1 MLSKAHKLLLT
12 TSTQNSNIAGW
23 SLVFSLLL
31 LFSFVS
37 KQASAHDWPMWRYNA
52 QHTAVSPHALS
63 ADLHLKWVRQLHPP
77 APAWPPWQYK
87 LQFDRSYEPV
97 VMDKTIFVPSMVS
110 DSLTA
115 YDTDT
120 GHEKWRFYT
129 DGPVRF
135 APIAANEKVYFVSDD
150 GCLYCLSAKTGSLI
164 WKFRGG
170 PSERKVLGNERL
182 ISTWP
187 ARGAPVLFDGNIYF
201 ASGIW
206 PFMGIFIYAL
216 DAETGDVIW
225 SNTATGSI
233 FIKQP
238 HNSPAF
244 AGVGPQGYLVAT
256 EDKLLVPGGRSVPAC
271 YDRKTGEFLYYRA
284 ETSYGKG
291 IGGYNVAAWKKWFF
305 NNGILHSLS
314 DGKGI
319 ARTAFPLL
327 TDKAAISLDKD
338 GRLMAYFLHPD
349 ESEAKGLWQTIMSP
363 EIEKL
368 HLKAGP
374 QLYFSS
380 KNGLISAHNIPSEP
394 NAPAEV
400 TWQAKVEGPVSNML
414 AADDKLFVVTLDG
427 SIYCFGPE
435 KTQLKTYPLTIENSI
450 PDDNWTQ
457 KAKTILKTTALNDGY
472 CVVLGLEDNGRLAE
486 EMVKQSN
493 LHVIALDSNQS
504 KVPQFRRRM
513 DEAGLY
519 GKRIAALTGDITSTQ
534 LPPYFADLIV
544 ADDLTADAFENDKIS
559 AESLLYSLRP
569 YGGIAYLNTAKE
581 KHFKIF
587 KQTEKINPQR
597 GRIETYNKF
606 ILFKRIA
613 ALPGSADWVG
623 QYGDIANTV
632 CSKDKLVKAPLG
644 LLWFGDR
651 SGFGDILPRHG
662 HGPPEQVVEGRL
674 FIEGPNS
681 IIARDVY
688 TGRTLWKR
696 TLRNLNTFGVYYD
709 KTYKPD
715 YLDRSYN
722 QVHIPGANVRGTNFV
737 ATPKLVYVITG
748 PDCLVLD
755 AATGQ
760 TVKTISIP
768 APNENDQWGY
778 IGVYQNLLIAGSGFA
793 QFTKLL
799 ESPEE
804 QENEKEQKKY
814 EWLNFYD
821 KLAAKRLIIIN
832 RHTGEVLWQ
841 LDALHGFINNTIVA
855 GNDKIFCLDKLPHYI
870 EKQLIERQIKPKKTY
885 RLLALDARTGQI
897 LWQKNS
903 NLFGAWL
910 GYSDEYDVLLQADR
924 PSGDMLSQPGD
935 RMITYRGRNGA
946 LLWDSPIDYRGP
958 CMIHG
963 NTIITQNRAFN
974 LLTGQPKMRLHPI
987 TGQPVKWSFARK
999 YGCNTTIASEH
1010 LLTFRSAAAG
1020 YFDLAGDG
1028 GTGNIGGFKSG
1039 CTSNLVVANGVL
1051 NAPDYTQTCNCSY
1064 QNQTSLAMIYMPEA
1078 EMWTFNAIDPN
1089 AAPVRRVGI
1098 NFAAPGDR
1106 KADNGTLW
1114 LDYPSVGG
1122 ESPDIP
1128 VKTIPQNPLL
1138 FRRHSSIIK
1147 GGELNWVTA
1156 SGARAIRSITVTLG
1170 NQQQRPYTVRLYFVE
1185 PDPKTPG
1192 DRLFDVDLQGKT
1204 VCKALDIVKE
1214 TVHPNIG
1221 LVKEFSKISAADS
1234 LSITLTP
1241 SDAAKT
1247 AETIIC
1253 GIEIIAEGW

>member
-1 MLSKAHKLLLT
+1 MLSNVHKLL
-12 TSTQNSNIAGW
+12 STITFTQKFNITGC

-31 LFSFVS
+31 FFSFSS
-37 KQASAHDWPMWRYNA
+37 KKASAADWPMWRYDA
-52 QHTAVSPHALS
+52 QHTAASPQALPPE
-63 ADLHLKWVRQLHPP
+63 LHLQWVRKLAPP
-77 APAWPPWQYK
+77 ASAWPPWQYK
-87 LQFDRSYEPV
+87 LQFDGSYEPV
-97 VMDKTIFVPSMVS
+97 VMGKTIFVPSMVS
-110 DSLTA
+110 DRLTA

-120 GHEKWRFYT
+120 GRKIWRFYT

-135 APIAANEKVYFVSDD
+135 APLAAKQKVYFVSDD

-170 PSERKVLGNERL
+170 PSDRKILGNERL

-201 ASGIW
+201 AAGIW

-225 SNTATGSI
+225 SNTASGSI

-271 YDRKTGEFLYYRA
+271 YDRKTGEFLYYNA

-305 NNGILHSLS
+305 NNGVLHRLS

-327 TDKAAISLDKD
+327 TDNAAISLAKD
-338 GRLMAYFLHPD
+338 GRLMAYFLSSD
-349 ESEAKGLWQTIMSP
+349 KSEANGLWKTNIST

-374 QLYFSS
+374 QLYCSG
-380 KNGLISAHNIPSEP
+380 KNGLISVLNIPAQP

-400 TWQAKVEGPVSNML
+400 TWQAKVEGTVWNML
-414 AADDKLFVVTLDG
+414 AADNKLFIVTLDG
-427 SIYCFGPE
+427 SIYCFGAE
-435 KTQLKTYPLTIENSI
+435 NTQPKTYPLTIENSI
-450 PDDNWTQ
+450 PDGNWAQ
-457 KAKTILKTTALNDGY
+457 KAQTILKTTGLNEGY
-472 CVVLGLEDNGRLAE
+472 CLVLGLEDNGRLAE
-486 EMVKQSN
+486 ELVTQSK
-493 LHVIALDSNQS
+493 LYVIALDTNQS
-504 KVPQFRRRM
+504 KVRQFHQRM
-513 DEAGLY
+513 DDAGLY
-519 GKRIAALTGDITSTQ
+519 GKKVAALTGDITSIQ

-544 ADDLTADAFENDKIS
+544 ADELTAAAFENDKFFT
-559 AESLLYSLRP
+559 ERLLYSLRP
-569 YGGIAYLNTAKE
+569 YGGTAYLNTTKD

-587 KQTEKINPQR
+587 QQTEKINPQR
-597 GRIETYNKF
+597 GRIETYSQF

-613 ALPGSADWVG
+613 ALPGSADWTG

-651 SGFGDILPRHG
+651 SGFGDVLPRHG

-696 TLRNLNTFGVYYD
+696 TLQNLNTFGVYYD
-709 KTYKPD
+709 QTYKPD

-722 QVHIPGANVRGTNFV
+722 QVHIPGANVRGTNFI
-737 ATPKLVYVITG
+737 AASQLVYVIAG

-760 TVKTISIP
+760 ILKTISIP

-778 IGVYQNLLIAGSGFA
+778 IGVYQDLLIAGSGFA
-793 QFTKLL
+793 QFTNLL
-799 ESPEE
+799 ENTE
-804 QENEKEQKKY
+804 QDKEKEKKQK
-814 EWLNFYD
+814 WLNFYD
-821 KLAAKRLIIIN
+821 KLAAKRLVVIN
-832 RHTGEVLWQ
+832 RHTGEILWQ
-841 LDALHGFINNTIVA
+841 TDALHGFIHNTIVA

-870 EKQLIERQIKPKKTY
+870 EKQLTAHQIKSQKPY
-885 RLLALDARTGQI
+885 RLLALDAHTGKI

-903 NLFGAWL
+903 SLFGAWL
-910 GYSDEYDVLLQADR
+910 GYSDQYDVLLQADR
-924 PSGDMLSQPGD
+924 PSSDMLSQPGD

-946 LLWDSPIDYRGP
+946 LLWDTPIKYRGP

-963 NTIITQNRAFN
+963 NTIITQNSAFN

-999 YGCNTTIASEH
+999 YGCNTVIASQH

-1020 YFDLAGDG
+1020 YFDLQRDG

-1089 AAPVRRVGI
+1089 DAPVRRVGI
-1098 NFAAPGDR
+1098 NLAAPGDR

-1128 VKTIPQNPLL
+1128 VKTIPQNPIF
-1138 FRRHSSIIK
+1138 FRRHSYIIK

-1156 SGARAIRSITVTLG
+1156 SGARAIRSITLTLG

-1192 DRLFDVDLQGKT
+1192 QRLFDVALQEKT

-1214 TVHPNIG
+1214 TAHPNIG
-1221 LVKEFSKISAADS
+1221 LVKEFSKIPAADS
-1234 LSITLTP
+1234 LTLTLTP
-1241 SDAAKT
+1241 ADAAQT